1 MSTYVIAASASTM
14 LRDKS
19 SSDNTMSG
27 EVVGTHLMSTT
38 KGITLNLASRC
49 TTFLNKID
57 APNSMKSLLNDRL
70 TDTMNEVTTTGF
82 INSMK
87 QLSEWF
93 AFLDYCERSPLRYSA
108 SRGFKEEDGT
118 IHPLWM
124 VGRGVFDESPSV
136 LSVPSETWCPELLF
150 LAEKW
155 MVDFYQANPTLR
167 GFLMGGAGL
176 GMDHPL
182 GDDIDHCAAVMSW
195 NDPHYLE
202 KIHKKYDIA
211 AGMMAYHKY
220 PIIEDE
226 EEDSGEDCYL
236 NWVSKTFCDINPTI
250 RESLGR
256 SKLKWMMDG
265 TEYDNDMLATVQINR
280 ACIPANHMD
289 KFGERII
296 RAMGKNGAKFFGK

>member
-1 MSTYVIAASASTM
+1 
-14 LRDKS
+14 
-19 SSDNTMSG
+19 MSG

-49 TTFLNKID
+49 TTFLKEID
-57 APNSMKSLLNDRL
+57 APNSMTSLLNDRL

-93 AFLDYCERSPLRYSA
+93 AFLDYCERSPLHYSA

-155 MVDFYQANPTLR
+155 MVDFYQANPALKS
-167 GFLMGGAGL
+167 FFYMVGAGL
-176 GMDHPL
+176 GMDHPS

-211 AGMMAYHKY
+211 VGIQHN
-220 PIIEDE
+220 
-226 EEDSGEDCYL
+226 CC
-236 NWVSKTFCDINPTI
+236 TF
-250 RESLGR
+250 
-256 SKLKWMMDG
+256 
-265 TEYDNDMLATVQINR
+265 ML
-280 ACIPANHMD
+280 
-289 KFGERII
+289 
-296 RAMGKNGAKFFGK
+296 